1 MSNALLT
8 RPEVIA
14 PVAEAQQQNDHRF
27 FDPRSPEQ
35 PEQVLGIETE
45 AILRLSRAATA
56 LGALPPRV
64 NLGLYALPD
73 AVRLVPLVQEMQ
85 LGATLAPEDVRP
97 YRKPIKKLS
106 MEVGFADK
114 AAATAG
120 ALAVG
125 IPLRRALNRKIERE
139 FPVRAAEA
147 IDKAREAVASIER
160 EVDFVA
166 SFENPKEQFVTE
178 INALAET
185 VSTAITQQR
194 DRRVR
199 SNVQVEAEP
208 ETPRGIA
215 GFFTKAVRKV
225 RSFFGMFSRNKLA
238 VNPEITA
245 YDAGAGIEQTL
256 GSLSRNQGAAESRFP
271 MLSKL
276 VLDRLPSN
284 MPLTKDRLALV
295 APEILNFL
303 FSTSPD
309 DERGN
314 RLIDSVNRNPHEL
327 RFVTRLKKHYGR
339 YSLEGIQR
347 ASNTLLPAIRD
358 VLPTEGAKVR
368 ETFAQ
373 AQELL
378 QRKQPDDEVIGD
390 EESATAQPES
400 VRKGFRNRLKKLFR
414 KSNR

>member
-1 MSNALLT
+1 MSNAMLT
-8 RPEVIA
+8 RPEVIDTG
-14 PVAEAQQQNDHRF
+14 AEAQQNDHRF

-35 PEQVLGIETE
+35 PEQVFGVETE
-45 AILRLSRAATA
+45 AILRLGRAATA

-64 NLGLYALPD
+64 NLGLYSLPD
-73 AVRLVPLVQEMQ
+73 AVRLVPLVEEMQ
-85 LGATLAPEDVRP
+85 SGTPLTPEDVRP

-106 MEVGFADK
+106 MEVSFADK

-147 IDKAREAVASIER
+147 IDKAREAVASIEND
-160 EVDFVA
+160 VDYVA

-178 INALAET
+178 LNDLAQT
-185 VSTAITQQR
+185 VSSAIIEQR
-194 DRRVR
+194 DRRVHSGVR
-199 SNVQVEAEP
+199 VEAEP

-225 RSFFGMFSRNKLA
+225 RSFFGMFKRNKPA
-238 VNPEITA
+238 VNTEVTA
-245 YDAGAGIEQTL
+245 YDAGAGIEQAL
-256 GSLSRNQGAAESRFP
+256 GSLTRNQGNSEGRLP

-276 VLDRLPSN
+276 LLSRLPEN
-284 MPLTKDRLALV
+284 MPVTKDRLALV

-309 DERGN
+309 DEKGRS
-314 RLIDSVNRNPHEL
+314 LIDSVNRNPHEL
-327 RFVTRLKKHYGR
+327 RFVTRFKKHYGR

-347 ASNTLLPAIRD
+347 ASVTLMPAIRD

-368 ETFAQ
+368 DIFAQ
-373 AQELL
+373 AQDLL
-378 QRKQPDDEVIGD
+378 QRKHSATEVDDEVGD
-390 EESATAQPES
+390 SSTPAEIP
-400 VRKGFRNRLKKLFR
+400 RKSFRNRLKKLFR
-414 KSNR
+414 KK